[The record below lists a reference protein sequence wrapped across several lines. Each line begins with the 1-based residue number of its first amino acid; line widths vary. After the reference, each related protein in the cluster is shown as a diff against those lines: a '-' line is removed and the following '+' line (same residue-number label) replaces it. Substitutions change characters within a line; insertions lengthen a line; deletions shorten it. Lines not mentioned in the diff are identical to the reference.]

1 MKHINQFITFSNQR
15 LQIIPLLILTIC
27 FFFAEWLIAL
37 QAPLT
42 VSTPEVSSGR
52 SYLVNHRGL
61 RNGARVYIDKNYIYW
76 DIPTL
81 LSDKTYIVTANID
94 KFNSGTTFIS
104 FWVNK
109 PVTIYVAHD
118 RRYEVKPPWLNLFYP
133 TGKSLTMQ
141 GTWSPVIFDIY
152 MKPYQA
158 GEIVL
163 GGNIERGEIGNYA
176 MYSIII
182 AD

>member
-1 MKHINQFITFSNQR
+1 MKSINQFITFSNQR
-15 LQIIPLLILTIC
+15 LKIIPLLILTIS
-27 FFFAEWLIAL
+27 FFFAEWLIA
-37 QAPLT
+37 QAPLK

-52 SYLVNHRGL
+52 RYLVIYRGL
-61 RNGARVYIDKNYIYW
+61 RDGARVYIDRNYIYS
-76 DIPTL
+76 DIPAL
-81 LSDKTYIVTANID
+81 LRDKTYIVTANID

-118 RRYEVKPPWLNLFYP
+118 RRYRVKPPWLRLFHP
-133 TGKSLTMQ
+133 TGESITMQ
-141 GTWSPVIFDIY
+141 GTRPPVIFDIFE
-152 MKPYQA
+152 KSYQA
-158 GEIVL
+158 GRIVL
-163 GGNIERGEIGNYA
+163 GGNIEEREIRNCA